1 MANFQLATQLREL
14 QLGIEKDLGINSLN
28 SIQKNIIYTATILS
42 RVDGTFETSD
52 MRQHNLLEGVSH
64 SGFFRSL
71 KSLVDFGYFKHFKDR
86 KRSIYELSE
95 KFK

>member
-1 MANFQLATQLREL
+1 MANFKLATQLREL
-14 QLGIEKDLGINSLN
+14 QFGIEKDLGINRLN

-42 RVDGTFETSD
+42 RVDGTFETAD
-52 MRQHNLLEGVSH
+52 MRQHNLLQGVSQ

-71 KSLVDFGYFKHFKDR
+71 KSLVDIGYLKHFKDR